1 MFSKALHSMIRVL
14 DEETSKQFYKTAFDL
29 SVVEELDFDE
39 FKLIYLQNNH
49 SDFELELTVNKG
61 RTQPYNLGDGY
72 GHIAFVVDDIDAHH
86 KHLENLNFEPKNIVE
101 FNKEEEL
108 IARFFFVSDPDG
120 YQIEVLQKL
129 GRFK

>member
-29 SVVEELDFDE
+29 SVVEELDFDD
-39 FKLIYLQNNH
+39 FKLIYLKNSH

-72 GHIAFVVDDIDAHH
+72 GHIAFLVDDIDAHH
-86 KHLENLNFEPKNIVE
+86 KLLENLNYEPKNIVE
-101 FNKEEEL
+101 FNKEEKL

-129 GRFK
+129 GRYK